1 MLVNILDNAAK
12 YSPPVVG
19 SRSPAALD
27 GERVSVRVSDEGPGI
42 PAEARDTVFDV
53 FYRVR
58 AGDKQAA
65 GTGLGLSICRGLIE
79 AHGGRIEAL
88 PGPGGRGTTIAFWLP
103 VQSAARD
110 RRGRRRGRAR
120 AGRRR
125 RRAMTASGIAR
136 ILVIDDE
143 PQIRKFLR
151 ISLNAYG
158 YEVIE
163 AVRGEDGIAKCATES
178 PDLVILDLGL
188 PDLDGQ
194 EVIAR
199 IREWSKVPIIVLSV
213 RAAED
218 EKVAALDHGADDYVT
233 KPFGIHELLARVRA
247 ALRGRRQDGEPPP
260 AVVTVG
266 DLTIDIPRRRVQVA
280 GAEIK
285 LSRKEFAIL
294 RLLAQHAGR
303 IVTHQ
308 HLLRE
313 VWGPAHEHETHYL
326 RIYIGHLRQKLGD
339 DPADP
344 RYISNEPGVGYRL
357 LDGGS

>member
-1 MLVNILDNAAK
+1 
-12 YSPPVVG
+12 
-19 SRSPAALD
+19 
-27 GERVSVRVSDEGPGI
+27 
-42 PAEARDTVFDV
+42 
-53 FYRVR
+53 
-58 AGDKQAA
+58 
-65 GTGLGLSICRGLIE
+65 
-79 AHGGRIEAL
+79 
-88 PGPGGRGTTIAFWLP
+88 
-103 VQSAARD
+103 
-110 RRGRRRGRAR
+110 
-120 AGRRR
+120 
-125 RRAMTASGIAR
+125 MTADGIAR
-136 ILVIDDE
+136 VLVIDDE

-158 YEVIE
+158 YEVVE
-163 AVRGEDGIAKCATES
+163 AVRGEDGIAKCATAR
-178 PDLVILDLGL
+178 PNLVILDLGL

-199 IREWSKVPIIVLSV
+199 IREWSKIPIIVLSV
-213 RAAED
+213 RAGEA
-218 EKVAALDHGADDYVT
+218 EKVAALDRGADDYVT
-233 KPFGIHELLARVRA
+233 KPFGIQELLARVRA
-247 ALRGRRQDGEPPP
+247 ALRGRSQDGKPL

-266 DLTIDIPRRRVQVA
+266 DLTIDIPRRRVQLA
-280 GAEIK
+280 GADLR

-313 VWGPAHEHETHYL
+313 IWGAAHAQETHYL

-357 LDGGS
+357 LDGRS

>member
-1 MLVNILDNAAK
+1 
-12 YSPPVVG
+12 
-19 SRSPAALD
+19 
-27 GERVSVRVSDEGPGI
+27 
-42 PAEARDTVFDV
+42 
-53 FYRVR
+53 
-58 AGDKQAA
+58 
-65 GTGLGLSICRGLIE
+65 
-79 AHGGRIEAL
+79 
-88 PGPGGRGTTIAFWLP
+88 
-103 VQSAARD
+103 
-110 RRGRRRGRAR
+110 
-120 AGRRR
+120 
-125 RRAMTASGIAR
+125 MTAAGIAR

-163 AVRGEDGIAKCATES
+163 AARGEDGLGKCATAS
-178 PDLVILDLGL
+178 PDLVVLDLGL
-188 PDLDGQ
+188 PDLDGH

-213 RAAED
+213 RTVEG
-218 EKVAALDHGADDYVT
+218 EKVTALDRGADDYVT
-233 KPFGIHELLARVRA
+233 KPFGIQELLARVRA
-247 ALRGRRQDGEPPP
+247 TLRGRRQDGEPP

-266 DLTIDIPRRRVQVA
+266 DLSIDIPRRRVRLA
-280 GAEIK
+280 GAEIR

-294 RLLAQHAGR
+294 RLLAQHAGL

-339 DPADP
+339 DPANP

-357 LDGGS
+357 LEAD

>member
-1 MLVNILDNAAK
+1 VT
-12 YSPPVVG
+12 
-19 SRSPAALD
+19 
-27 GERVSVRVSDEGPGI
+27 
-42 PAEARDTVFDV
+42 ARDIV
-53 FYRVR
+53 
-58 AGDKQAA
+58 
-65 GTGLGLSICRGLIE
+65 
-79 AHGGRIEAL
+79 
-88 PGPGGRGTTIAFWLP
+88 
-103 VQSAARD
+103 
-110 RRGRRRGRAR
+110 
-120 AGRRR
+120 
-125 RRAMTASGIAR
+125 R

-143 PQIRKFLR
+143 PQIRRFLR

-163 AVRGEDGIAKCATES
+163 AMRGDDGIGKCATES

-194 EVIAR
+194 EVITR

-213 RAAED
+213 RAGEA

-247 ALRGRRQDGEPPP
+247 TLRSRRQDAEPP
-260 AVVTVG
+260 AVIKVG
-266 DLTIDIPRRRVQVA
+266 DLTLDIPRRRVQVA
-280 GAEIK
+280 GLEIK

-294 RLLAQHAGR
+294 RLLALHTGR

-326 RIYIGHLRQKLGD
+326 RVYIGHLRQKLGD

-357 LDGGS
+357 LEGPS

>member
-1 MLVNILDNAAK
+1 
-12 YSPPVVG
+12 
-19 SRSPAALD
+19 
-27 GERVSVRVSDEGPGI
+27 
-42 PAEARDTVFDV
+42 
-53 FYRVR
+53 
-58 AGDKQAA
+58 
-65 GTGLGLSICRGLIE
+65 
-79 AHGGRIEAL
+79 
-88 PGPGGRGTTIAFWLP
+88 
-103 VQSAARD
+103 
-110 RRGRRRGRAR
+110 
-120 AGRRR
+120 
-125 RRAMTASGIAR
+125 
-136 ILVIDDE
+136 VIDDE
-143 PQIRKFLR
+143 SQIRKFLR

-163 AVRGEDGIAKCATES
+163 AVRGEDGIAKCATAS

-194 EVIAR
+194 AVIAR

-213 RAAED
+213 RAAEA

-260 AVVTVG
+260 AVVEIG
-266 DLTIDIPRRRVQVA
+266 DLAIDIPRRRVQVA
-280 GAEIK
+280 GVEVR

-313 VWGPAHEHETHYL
+313 VWGPAYEKETHYL
-326 RIYIGHLRQKLGD
+326 RIHIGHLRQKLGD

-344 RYISNEPGVGYRL
+344 RYIGNEPGVGYRL
-357 LDGGS
+357 LEADLG

>member
-1 MLVNILDNAAK
+1 
-12 YSPPVVG
+12 
-19 SRSPAALD
+19 
-27 GERVSVRVSDEGPGI
+27 
-42 PAEARDTVFDV
+42 
-53 FYRVR
+53 
-58 AGDKQAA
+58 
-65 GTGLGLSICRGLIE
+65 
-79 AHGGRIEAL
+79 
-88 PGPGGRGTTIAFWLP
+88 
-103 VQSAARD
+103 
-110 RRGRRRGRAR
+110 
-120 AGRRR
+120 
-125 RRAMTASGIAR
+125 MTAAGIAR

-143 PQIRKFLR
+143 PQICKFLR

-163 AVRGEDGIAKCATES
+163 AVRGEEGVAKCATES
-178 PDLVILDLGL
+178 PDLVVLDLGL

-194 EVIAR
+194 DVIVR

-218 EKVAALDHGADDYVT
+218 EKVAALDRGADDYVT

-247 ALRGRRQDGEPPP
+247 SLRTRHQDGATP
-260 AVVTVG
+260 TVLEVG
-266 DLTIDIPRRRVQVA
+266 ELTIDLPRRRVHLA
-280 GAEIK
+280 GTELK

-313 VWGPAHEHETHYL
+313 VWGPAHEHDTHYL

-357 LDGGS
+357 LEGQS

>member
-1 MLVNILDNAAK
+1 M
-12 YSPPVVG
+12 
-19 SRSPAALD
+19 R
-27 GERVSVRVSDEGPGI
+27 
-42 PAEARDTVFDV
+42 AE
-53 FYRVR
+53 
-58 AGDKQAA
+58 
-65 GTGLGLSICRGLIE
+65 GLS
-79 AHGGRIEAL
+79 
-88 PGPGGRGTTIAFWLP
+88 
-103 VQSAARD
+103 
-110 RRGRRRGRAR
+110 
-120 AGRRR
+120 
-125 RRAMTASGIAR
+125 R

-163 AVRGEDGIAKCATES
+163 AVRGEDGVAKCATET

-188 PDLDGQ
+188 PDLDGR

-218 EKVAALDHGADDYVT
+218 EKVAALDRGADDYVT
-233 KPFGIHELLARVRA
+233 KPFGIQELLARVRA
-247 ALRGRRQDGEPPP
+247 TLRARYQDGEPPP
-260 AVVTVG
+260 AVVKVG
-266 DLTIDIPRRRVQVA
+266 ELTIDIPRRRVRMA
-280 GAEIK
+280 GAEIR

-308 HLLRE
+308 QLLRE

-326 RIYIGHLRQKLGD
+326 RIYTGHLRQKLGD

-357 LDGGS
+357 LDGD

>member
-1 MLVNILDNAAK
+1 
-12 YSPPVVG
+12 
-19 SRSPAALD
+19 
-27 GERVSVRVSDEGPGI
+27 
-42 PAEARDTVFDV
+42 
-53 FYRVR
+53 
-58 AGDKQAA
+58 
-65 GTGLGLSICRGLIE
+65 
-79 AHGGRIEAL
+79 
-88 PGPGGRGTTIAFWLP
+88 
-103 VQSAARD
+103 
-110 RRGRRRGRAR
+110 
-120 AGRRR
+120 
-125 RRAMTASGIAR
+125 
-136 ILVIDDE
+136 VIDDE

-163 AVRGEDGIAKCATES
+163 AVRGEDGVAKCATEA

-194 EVIAR
+194 KVIAR
-199 IREWSKVPIIVLSV
+199 IREWSRVPIIVLSV
-213 RAAED
+213 RTAEG
-218 EKVAALDHGADDYVT
+218 EKVAALDGGADDYVT

-247 ALRGRRQDGEPPP
+247 GLRGRRQDGEPPP
-260 AVVTVG
+260 TVVEVA

-280 GAEIK
+280 GVEIK

-303 IVTHQ
+303 IVTHP

-313 VWGPAHEHETHYL
+313 VWGPAYEKETHYL

-357 LDGGS
+357 LDVEG

>member
-1 MLVNILDNAAK
+1 V
-12 YSPPVVG
+12 
-19 SRSPAALD
+19 
-27 GERVSVRVSDEGPGI
+27 
-42 PAEARDTVFDV
+42 
-53 FYRVR
+53 
-58 AGDKQAA
+58 
-65 GTGLGLSICRGLIE
+65 
-79 AHGGRIEAL
+79 
-88 PGPGGRGTTIAFWLP
+88 
-103 VQSAARD
+103 
-110 RRGRRRGRAR
+110 
-120 AGRRR
+120 
-125 RRAMTASGIAR
+125 TADGIAR

-143 PQIRKFLR
+143 PQIRRFLR

-163 AVRGEDGIAKCATES
+163 AVRGEDGIGTCATER

-213 RAAED
+213 RAGEA

-247 ALRGRRQDGEPPP
+247 ALRGRRQDGEPLP
-260 AVVTVG
+260 AVVKVG

-280 GAEIK
+280 GVEIR

-303 IVTHQ
+303 IVTHPQ
-308 HLLRE
+308 LLRE
-313 VWGPAHEHETHYL
+313 VWGPAYEKETHYL

-357 LDGGS
+357 LDADS

>member
-1 MLVNILDNAAK
+1 M
-12 YSPPVVG
+12 
-19 SRSPAALD
+19 
-27 GERVSVRVSDEGPGI
+27 
-42 PAEARDTVFDV
+42 
-53 FYRVR
+53 
-58 AGDKQAA
+58 
-65 GTGLGLSICRGLIE
+65 
-79 AHGGRIEAL
+79 
-88 PGPGGRGTTIAFWLP
+88 
-103 VQSAARD
+103 SAD
-110 RRGRRRGRAR
+110 
-120 AGRRR
+120 
-125 RRAMTASGIAR
+125 GIAR

-158 YEVIE
+158 YEVVE
-163 AVRGEDGIAKCATES
+163 AVRGEDGIGKCATAD

-194 EVIAR
+194 EVITR

-213 RAAED
+213 RAGEA

-247 ALRGRRQDGEPPP
+247 TLRSRRQDGEPL
-260 AVVTVG
+260 AVVTVR
-266 DLTIDIPRRRVQVA
+266 DLMIDIPRRRVQLA
-280 GAEIK
+280 GVDIK

-313 VWGPAHEHETHYL
+313 VWARRTNTRPTICASTSGIYARSSATIPPTRATSATSRASAIGCLRAIAGVLHRGTAVPHRSHHILRSGRQNRGARPVNTPAKKPHP
-326 RIYIGHLRQKLGD
+326 RQGFP
-339 DPADP
+339 PA
-344 RYISNEPGVGYRL
+344 L
-357 LDGGS
+357 A